1 MNTEDKTK
9 LDRVIRKSKQFRK
22 ELDDDKKNMDEEVV
36 EIKNKTIL
44 SLFRASE
51 HSKKKG
57 GKASGALLKKNQKTH
72 QKEAKKIRSEADRF
86 RRYRKEEKYPP
97 STTTILKIF

>member
-1 MNTEDKTK
+1 MD
-9 LDRVIRKSKQFRK
+9 LVIGKSKKFRK

-57 GKASGALLKKNQKTH
+57 GKGFGALLKKSENPSKRG
-72 QKEAKKIRSEADRF
+72 KKN
-86 RRYRKEEKYPP
+86 
-97 STTTILKIF
+97 

>member
-1 MNTEDKTK
+1 MNREDKTK

-57 GKASGALLKKNQKTH
+57 GKAFGALLKKKS
-72 QKEAKKIRSEADRF
+72 KDPSKRGKKNS
-86 RRYRKEEKYPP
+86 K
-97 STTTILKIF
+97 

>member
-1 MNTEDKTK
+1 MNREVKTK

-57 GKASGALLKKNQKTH
+57 GKGFGALLKKSENPSKRG
-72 QKEAKKIRSEADRF
+72 KKN
-86 RRYRKEEKYPP
+86 
-97 STTTILKIF
+97 